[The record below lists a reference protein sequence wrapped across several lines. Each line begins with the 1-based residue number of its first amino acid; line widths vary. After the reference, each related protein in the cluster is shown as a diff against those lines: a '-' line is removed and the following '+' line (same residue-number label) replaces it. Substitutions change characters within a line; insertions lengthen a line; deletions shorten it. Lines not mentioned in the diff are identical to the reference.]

1 MYISC
6 GNDVAES
13 EGQPL
18 YAERTPDAPPVTW
31 VHQTCLVPSYDGAEE
46 TEALDAFKQWIDLA
60 RESNR
65 TPLERLV
72 ATAIS
77 PA

>member
-1 MYISC
+1 MAWREAAALVSTNQRVLVMPDRDVHLLRY
-6 GNDVAES
+6 DVAES

-46 TEALDAFKQWIDLA
+46 PKH
-60 RESNR
+60 
-65 TPLERLV
+65 
-72 ATAIS
+72 
-77 PA
+77 